1 MKKSEIKEYLD
12 KGYIQTIIIFE
23 VVGNPKEHI
32 EKTLDLLKNKIEE
45 EKGIK
50 IINIEKEDVEDA
62 GEGLFGG
69 FLEAELLIEDL
80 YKLSYI
86 SFNYTPATIEIIE
99 PSTFNLKDKDLTN
112 LFSDLLAGLHENNAR
127 NVTIGNKNIGL
138 QRNINALI
146 KNSALYIISNEA
158 KEAQDIA
165 NPLGLQT
172 EAIVPFLE
180 QMIKEGTAKKEGNK
194 YRKL

>member
-12 KGYIQTIIIFE
+12 EGYLQVNIIFE

-32 EKTLDLLKNKIEE
+32 EKTLELLSEKISK
-45 EKGIK
+45 EKGI
-50 IINIEKEDVEDA
+50 IIISEQKEDVEDA

-69 FLEAELLIEDL
+69 FLETELLIQDL

-86 SFNYTPATIEIIE
+86 AFNYTPASIEILE
-99 PSTFNLKDKDLTN
+99 PGKLILKDKDLTH
-112 LFSDLLAGLHENNAR
+112 LFSDLLAGLHENNAK
-127 NVTIGNKNIGL
+127 NVNISNKSIGL
-138 QRNINALI
+138 QKNMNALI
-146 KNSALYIISNEA
+146 KNSALYIISTEA

-165 NPLGLQT
+165 TPLGIQT

-180 QMIKEGTAKKEGNK
+180 QMIKEGTATKENGK